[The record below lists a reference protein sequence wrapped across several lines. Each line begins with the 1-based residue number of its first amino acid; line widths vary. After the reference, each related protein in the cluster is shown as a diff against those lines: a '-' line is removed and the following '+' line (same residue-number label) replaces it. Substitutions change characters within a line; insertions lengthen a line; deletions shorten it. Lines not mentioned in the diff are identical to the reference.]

1 MIRILRLFE
10 SLDERATRLSA
21 ELGTVSNRPGR
32 SRSYEENRTFVFSC
46 LKVEKDVLESCEE
59 RERPKLK
66 EIAVEVAA
74 LMGYDRAFGQ
84 ELMANWRLDKTILVH
99 ETQERGKGSPGYANG
114 SFVDTARRLAPAHLK
129 AIEEFRRTCH
139 AEGGVC
145 SVRTVVQHL
154 NTLFYADGSLVSPPP
169 AAAAAPAA
177 QPEDHPERARV
188 SSQIETFWGCGKNH
202 AAFCYKSKRTMRDAV
217 AQIRAAWYGAPA
229 GSVGA
234 GGGSAPRKKAVRC
247 KGLINKAIQEAQQM
261 IDGFK
266 GLGVWGICGA
276 AHLKTVPPCCSL
288 DTAGGRTRTT
298 PTAGTITSRSGWRR
312 RSAFTS
318 PR

>member
-1 MIRILRLFE
+1 MAPKKGSKRKKSSSLGRGSRSSGNNQKRLKVDEQAAAAANVRSLEQQVLDLQAKLVQQQFSVDAAQTGAVAAVSGLIGTHRRRSSIGAEDEEADADPVGSPNTGEAELQVE

-66 EIAVEVAA
+66 KIAIEVAA

-154 NTLFYADGSLVSPPP
+154 NTLFYADGSLVSSLLWDLLC
-169 AAAAAPAA
+169 A
-177 QPEDHPERARV
+177 
-188 SSQIETFWGCGKNH
+188 
-202 AAFCYKSKRTMRDAV
+202 
-217 AQIRAAWYGAPA
+217 
-229 GSVGA
+229 
-234 GGGSAPRKKAVRC
+234 
-247 KGLINKAIQEAQQM
+247 
-261 IDGFK
+261 
-266 GLGVWGICGA
+266 
-276 AHLKTVPPCCSL
+276 CC
-288 DTAGGRTRTT
+288 
-298 PTAGTITSRSGWRR
+298 
-312 RSAFTS
+312 
-318 PR
+318 